1 MDEQKIKLLIKL
13 YFIAKDLWY
22 ICSVNKTPKQHCQVL
37 DQVCLRYS
45 EVLYSTCIE
54 ELFEKDKQQRR
65 HYSCCFKIIL

>member
-22 ICSVNKTPKQHCQVL
+22 ICSVNKTPKQHCQVRPSL
-37 DQVCLRYS
+37 FKVS

>member
-13 YFIAKDLWY
+13 YFIAKDLFK
-22 ICSVNKTPKQHCQVL
+22 V
-37 DQVCLRYS
+37 S
-45 EVLYSTCIE
+45 EVLYSTCLE